1 MIHKQK
7 TVVAN
12 VFPSHGTLHPTTNHI
27 FVKAEYDS
35 IRINLD
41 DIEYI
46 QGLKD
51 YLKIHLVNTN
61 KAILTLMNFKEILDK
76 LPANQFL
83 RVHKSFIVNINSI
96 KKVQRNRIIINDIR
110 IPIGESHRAEF
121 YSVLGLK

>member
-1 MIHKQK
+1 LRTGECIQRQAYSRSN
-7 TVVAN
+7 TVA
-12 VFPSHGTLHPTTNHI
+12 FYFGI
-27 FVKAEYDS
+27 
-35 IRINLD
+35 
-41 DIEYI
+41 I

-61 KAILTLMNFKEILDK
+61 KTILTLMNFKEILEK